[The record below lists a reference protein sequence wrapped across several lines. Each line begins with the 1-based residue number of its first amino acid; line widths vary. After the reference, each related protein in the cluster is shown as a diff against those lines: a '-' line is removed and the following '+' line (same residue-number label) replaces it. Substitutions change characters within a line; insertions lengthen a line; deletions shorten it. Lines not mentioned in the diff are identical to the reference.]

1 MVICVTLSGIKKHG
15 PCPDELNKLIAH
27 LGLSEEDIPNISLA
41 TIIDSNGVDEAI
53 WCLCAVSGHDKKIR
67 LFAVWC
73 ARQVQHLMADK
84 RSVDAIDVSEQYA
97 LGAATEDD
105 LRSAWSSACDA
116 AMAAT
121 RPCENSA
128 SWSAVWSAAEREAAG
143 GAAWATARAAV
154 RAAARAAA
162 RSAEKAEALGDAMA
176 FAQEK
181 EFRRAFCS
189 ENHDV

>member
-1 MVICVTLSGIKKHG
+1 MICITLSGIKKHG
-15 PCPDELNKLIAH
+15 PCSDEFKRLINRI
-27 LGLSEEDIPNISLA
+27 GMSEEEDNQHISME
-41 TIIDSNGVDEAI
+41 TIIDSNGIDEAI
-53 WCLCAVSGHDKKIR
+53 WCLCAVSGHDKEIR

-73 ARQVQHLMADK
+73 ARQVQHLMTDK

-128 SWSAVWSAAEREAAG
+128 AWAAVWAAAKRDEAG
-143 GAAWATARAAV
+143 GSVWAAARAAV
-154 RAAARAAA
+154 RAAERLEARDV
-162 RSAEKAEALGDAMA
+162 ALA
-176 FAQEK
+176 AQEA
-181 EFRRAFCS
+181 EFRRVFCG
-189 ENHDV
+189 EEDRA